1 MDKELHIFNVVT
13 VIKWH
18 PGTLCCTLKYLY
30 IFCRIK
36 IYRFSFLLVLLS
48 FLLKSFDGAVVLC
61 AAMLALQHSPSVC
74 LALVYVQFADGRAM
88 GGGVDAVVAFGFSLG
103 GTWG

>member
-1 MDKELHIFNVVT
+1 
-13 VIKWH
+13 
-18 PGTLCCTLKYLY
+18 
-30 IFCRIK
+30 
-36 IYRFSFLLVLLS
+36 
-48 FLLKSFDGAVVLC
+48 
-61 AAMLALQHSPSVC
+61 MLALQHSPSVC